1 MKKRPPYL
9 ETFTSRHGKRMWF
22 FRVGKGPRTRLPD
35 EYGSP
40 AFNAAYRAALAAQ
53 AVKEAPVARTLGW
66 LIDQYRASPAWRILS
81 APQTPET
88 SMTDIVERLRLYA
101 RQFEDQHAPQN
112 LTIGLREA
120 ADEITRLRA
129 EIERLRERAAVDL
142 LAAATEIT
150 RLRALLDTVQRR
162 SHTAT
167 PGNVVVEPGGIREAE
182 AYLDRVNAAL
192 TGQPQS
198 GWRPIETA
206 PHEEVVL
213 LGWWQSDWLGN
224 DDWVSEVDHAS
235 FGWRR
240 GSISSRSY
248 HGRATHWQPLP
259 PPPQKEN
266 ET

>member
-1 MKKRPPYL
+1 MELSGWFRFPKVRLTPRRNGCRDPAMKKRPPYL
-9 ETFTSRHGKRMWF
+9 ETFT
-22 FRVGKGPRTRLPD
+22 
-35 EYGSP
+35 
-40 AFNAAYRAALAAQ
+40 
-53 AVKEAPVARTLGW
+53 
-66 LIDQYRASPAWRILS
+66 
-81 APQTPET
+81 
-88 SMTDIVERLRLYA
+88 
-101 RQFEDQHAPQN
+101 
-112 LTIGLREA
+112 
-120 ADEITRLRA
+120 
-129 EIERLRERAAVDL
+129 ERLRERAAVDL

-167 PGNVVVEPGGIREAE
+167 PGNVVVELGGIREAE